1 MSKLSITQAANAAG
15 ISRSHLYKKY
25 INAGIISVEVVDD
38 KKVIDASEII
48 RVFGNIIKDSDKIHE
63 NTPLSTVEHT
73 EKDRIIA
80 ILERELSDLKA
91 HAKEREEW
99 LKSQIDELRRQ
110 HSNLLENKQTT
121 DKPKRKKFLGIF

>member
-1 MSKLSITQAANAAG
+1 MSKLSITQAASAAG

-25 INAGIISVEVVDD
+25 INTGIISVEVVDD
-38 KKVIDASEII
+38 KKVIDVSEIV
-48 RVFGNIIKDSDKIHE
+48 RVFGNVIKHNPEIHE
-63 NTPLSTVEHT
+63 NTQKSLLEHS